1 MNGETKLTPQ
11 HIYVDLLQYICAHY
25 MKYNIIE
32 FAANTYFSPML
43 VTLLSYTTQ

>member
-1 MNGETKLTPQ
+1 MNKWL

-32 FAANTYFSPML
+32 FAANTYFML